1 LVHTKDPNT
10 GIRNVGM
17 YRMQVFQKDITGMH
31 WHLHKGGAKHFQ
43 EYKKLMKIMPV
54 AVVLGGDPVYT
65 YAATAPLPEN
75 IDEYMLAGFLRK
87 EKVELVKCIT
97 QDIEVPSDAD
107 FVIEGYVNSNEELIW
122 EGPFGDHT
130 GYYSLPDWYP
140 KFHITCITH
149 RKDAIYPAT
158 IVGIPPQ
165 EDAWIGKATE
175 RIFLTPIKMT
185 LCPEIIDM
193 DMPIEGV
200 FHNIAIIKIHKTYA
214 GQALKVMN
222 ALWGAGQMM
231 FNKIL
236 IVVDD
241 TIDIHN
247 YKQLIEQLV
256 KQVDVSSDI
265 HFFAGPMD
273 VLDHSST
280 HFAYGSKMGIDATIK
295 LTEEIND
302 FSEKI
307 ILMDESKINTEALKQ
322 KYTDIKAI
330 NTSLLSNNIPIV
342 FVSIEKSKPN
352 QVKEIH
358 SHLTNEA
365 SFNSIKCVLY
375 FDSEVDL
382 DDIRDM
388 VWRFAN
394 NIDPRRDT
402 YFVKIQNNTKIGF
415 DATGKTKK
423 FDNFKRDWPN
433 IIVMDDTTIE
443 NIDKKWDKFKIGSF
457 ISSPSLKYK
466 KQIKV
471 KGYKL

>member
-1 LVHTKDPNT
+1 MLGLAK
-10 GIRNVGM
+10 
-17 YRMQVFQKDITGMH
+17 QQK
-31 WHLHKGGAKHFQ
+31 
-43 EYKKLMKIMPV
+43 
-54 AVVLGGDPVYT
+54 
-65 YAATAPLPEN
+65 
-75 IDEYMLAGFLRK
+75 
-87 EKVELVKCIT
+87 
-97 QDIEVPSDAD
+97 
-107 FVIEGYVNSNEELIW
+107 
-122 EGPFGDHT
+122 
-130 GYYSLPDWYP
+130 
-140 KFHITCITH
+140 
-149 RKDAIYPAT
+149 
-158 IVGIPPQ
+158 
-165 EDAWIGKATE
+165 

-185 LCPEIIDM
+185 LCPEIMDM

-200 FHNIAIIKIHKTYA
+200 FHNIAIVKIHKTYA

-222 ALWGAGQMM
+222 AMWGAGQMM

-247 YKQLIEQLV
+247 YKQLFEQIV

-295 LTEEIND
+295 LIEEISD
-302 FSEKI
+302 FSETI
-307 ILMDESKINTEALKQ
+307 ILMDESIINTGALKQ

-330 NTSLLSNNIPIV
+330 NTSLLSSNIPIV
-342 FVSIEKSKPN
+342 FVSIDKNKQN
-352 QVKEIH
+352 QVKELHAKLI
-358 SHLTNEA
+358 NEI
-365 SFNSIKCVLY
+365 SFNTIKCFIY
-375 FDSEVDL
+375 FDLEVDL
-382 DDIRDM
+382 GDIRDM

-402 YFVKIQNNTKIGF
+402 YLNITKIGF
-415 DATGKTKK
+415 DATGKTKQ

-443 NIDKKWDKFKIGSF
+443 NIDKKWDKLKIGSF